1 MYFKKKIFEIK
12 TSGETW
18 KLQASMVKALLS
30 DL

>member
-1 MYFKKKIFEIK
+1 MYFKKIFEIQ